1 MADVEQNWFHRMRR
15 GEVAAAP
22 VSGLLGFT
30 LRRLDV
36 AAGELDADYT
46 AAPSFLNP
54 AGTVQGGM
62 LAAMLDDLSAGL
74 VDATLGAGEGVV
86 TLNLNLSFVRPAQA
100 GTLNGQARLVRRGRA
115 VCHVNAELSQ
125 AGKTVAIATA
135 TCSIVAR

>member
-1 MADVEQNWFHRMRR
+1 MPNADNWFQRMRR
-15 GEVAAAP
+15 GEVPAAP
-22 VSGLLGFT
+22 VSGLLGFS
-30 LRRLDV
+30 LRRVDLE
-36 AAGELDADYT
+36 AGELEADYI

-74 VDATLGAGEGVV
+74 VDATLAADEGVA

-100 GTLNGQARLVRRGRA
+100 GAINGGARLVRRGRG
-115 VCHVNAELSQ
+115 VCHVTAELSQ

-135 TCSIVAR
+135 TCSIVVR